1 MHQILP
7 TSYFGS
13 IFQFA
18 LIVQHKNY
26 QVDAYEHFIKQSY
39 RNRCEIAGANGSLK
53 LIVPLEKWKNH
64 CPTRDIKIS
73 HDENWQIQHWRSI
86 ESAYRTSPYFE
97 FYEDDLKPLFF
108 LEESHLLKY
117 NLQVEAELKALLQ
130 IGTEQ
135 QLTTSYEASSPDWR
149 IIIHPKNNEIIE
161 KVDFP
166 IYIQVFESK
175 FGFIPNLSILDLIF
189 NFGPNSKNY
198 LENISL
204 EAWQKK

>member
-1 MHQILP
+1 MPLILP

-18 LIVQHKNY
+18 IIVQNHTY
-26 QVDAYEHFIKQSY
+26 HVDGLEHFIKQSF
-39 RNRCEIAGANGSLK
+39 RNRCEIYGANGKLK

-64 CPTRDIKIS
+64 SLTQEIRIS
-73 HDENWQIQHWRSI
+73 YDENWQLQHWRSI

-108 LEESHLLKY
+108 LKESSLLEY
-117 NLQVEAELKALLQ
+117 NQQVENELKALLQ
-130 IGTEQ
+130 IGTKH
-135 QLTTSYEASSPDWR
+135 QLTSTYEPSAPDWR
-149 IIIHPKNNEIIE
+149 KIIHPKNDEILE
-161 KVDFP
+161 KIDFP
-166 IYIQVFESK
+166 NYIQVFESK

-189 NFGPNSKNY
+189 NLGPNSKNY